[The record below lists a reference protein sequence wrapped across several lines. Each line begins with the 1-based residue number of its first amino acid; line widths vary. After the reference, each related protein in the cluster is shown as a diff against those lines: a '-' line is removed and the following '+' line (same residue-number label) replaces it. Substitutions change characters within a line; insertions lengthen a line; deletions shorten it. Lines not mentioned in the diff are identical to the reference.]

1 MSIQTIFRRPGS
13 EPESKPVYIQWKDG
27 YEERTRETCKRC
39 DLPLFYFNQK
49 GRNPKLSIFV
59 TFLTNVLILIQVD
72 RYSFMKMHLKHL
84 LNMLQINNNQMS
96 H

>member
-1 MSIQTIFRRPGS
+1 MIIQTIFRRPGS

-49 GRNPKLSIFV
+49 GTIRKSAILYGFIFESV
-59 TFLTNVLILIQVD
+59 SKI
-72 RYSFMKMHLKHL
+72 
-84 LNMLQINNNQMS
+84 
-96 H
+96 

>member
-1 MSIQTIFRRPGS
+1 MRRKDRSRVLDSKTVSISQFLEEYMKKLSLIIQTIFRRPGS

-49 GRNPKLSIFV
+49 GMNPKSSIAIDFSDISV
-59 TFLTNVLILIQVD
+59 
-72 RYSFMKMHLKHL
+72 
-84 LNMLQINNNQMS
+84 
-96 H
+96 